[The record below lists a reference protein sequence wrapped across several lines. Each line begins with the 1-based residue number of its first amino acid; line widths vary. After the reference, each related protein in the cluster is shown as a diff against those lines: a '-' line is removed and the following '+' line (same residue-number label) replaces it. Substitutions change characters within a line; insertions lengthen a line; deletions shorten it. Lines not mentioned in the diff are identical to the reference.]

1 MRLEEL
7 RKIKN
12 SQKVYYNGTVAYLY
26 VSTDRRYYIFSNETS
41 LHGSDSYPEVRRT
54 LGFSYSYWLA
64 DKDRCDPCNKHKY
77 ITIPNER
84 RRPL

>member
-12 SQKVYYNGTVAYLY
+12 SQKVYYRGAVAYLY
-26 VSTDRRYYIFSNETS
+26 VSTDLRYYIFSNETS
-41 LHGSDSYPEVRRT
+41 LSGSDPYPELRSA

-64 DKDRCDPCNKHKY
+64 NKDDCDPCNKHRD

-84 RRPL
+84 RRPI